1 MLEEIGF
8 IKDKSQLPPYN
19 LGTNV
24 VYSGGSVFDTVIA
37 LRDAMYAADQDA
49 IGSRVLGSID
59 EGISNM
65 TTRLAKTGSDYERA
79 ENNISRS
86 QTNAL
91 NVTALVSR
99 EGDID
104 MTKTI
109 VDMKMLELVNQATL
123 SNAGKMYSTSLLDY
137 IR

>member
-1 MLEEIGF
+1 
-8 IKDKSQLPPYN
+8 KSQLPPYN
-19 LGTNV
+19 LANNV
-24 VYSGGSVFDTVIA
+24 LSSGGSVFDTVIA

-86 QTNAL
+86 QVNAL
-91 NVTALVSR
+91 NVTSMVSR
-99 EGDID
+99 EGDVDI
-104 MTKTI
+104 TKTI
-109 VDMKMLELVNQATL
+109 MDMKMLELVNQATL

-137 IR
+137 MR